1 MEASPR
7 PPFRLGDWRVE
18 PTLGQLHHNN
28 GDEPITLEPR
38 VMELL
43 LLLVERADEVVSRPQ
58 IEQTLWGQVVVGE
71 DTVART
77 VSKLRRALGDAAKAP
92 QYIDTL
98 PKRGYR
104 LIAPVAP
111 LGHPVEEECL
121 PIRPPRRGLIALGL
135 AAVAVLLVVGLTWR
149 PPQPPQGEAPTA
161 NPPSDAALL
170 TARADD
176 RYMRFTRA
184 DNEAAIV
191 LYERALADDASYG
204 PAHAGLAN
212 ALVQRVIRWPPS
224 SPSPDAQASTLQEA
238 LARGLP
244 QTPQAQE
251 ILTRA
256 TAMAERAARLSPDD
270 ADVLKALGLTY
281 AIQGDLDR
289 AASTYRRAIAE
300 DPNAWESMINLGE
313 VFLIRGQPAEAAAT
327 FGQAFDA
334 MEREYAEAPQRVGP
348 WQGAVGVAVG
358 KLQDSLGHHEEAE
371 LWYRRVLEK
380 YPLDPEATRHLAR
393 LLESAGDPA
402 QAAQLCRNLAARLG
416 DQAGCAVSAE
426 QPPAQ

>member
-1 MEASPR
+1 MEGPPP
-7 PPFRLGDWRVE
+7 PPFRLGDWRVA
-18 PTLGQLHHNN
+18 PALGQLHPNDG
-28 GDEPITLEPR
+28 GDPITLEPR

-43 LLLVERADEVVSRPQ
+43 LLLVERADQVVSRTL
-58 IEQTLWGQVVVGE
+58 IEQTLWGEVVVGE

-111 LGHPVEEECL
+111 LPHPEDD
-121 PIRPPRRGLIALGL
+121 PRASRRGPIALGL
-135 AAVAVLLVVGLTWR
+135 AAVALIAIGLAWR
-149 PPQPPQGEAPTA
+149 HQPLRVAPSTPS
-161 NPPSDAALL
+161 PPSEAAQL

-224 SPSPDAQASTLQEA
+224 SPSPHAQASTLQEA

-244 QTPQAQE
+244 QTPQARE
-251 ILTRA
+251 ILSRA
-256 TAMAERAARLSPDD
+256 TAMAERAARLSPND

-281 AIQGDLDR
+281 ATQGDLDR
-289 AASTYRRAIAE
+289 AASTYRRAIAQ

-313 VFLIRGQPAEAAAT
+313 VFLIRGQPADAAST
-327 FGQAFDA
+327 FAQAFEA
-334 MEREYAEAPQRVGP
+334 MEREYTDAPQRVGP
-348 WQGAVGVAVG
+348 WQGAVGVATG
-358 KLQDSLGHHEEAE
+358 KLLDSLGHREEAE

-393 LLESAGDPA
+393 LLENAGDPA
-402 QAAQLCRNLAARLG
+402 QAAQLCRNLTARLG
-416 DQAGCAVSAE
+416 EQAGCEASAQE
-426 QPPAQ
+426 PSEP